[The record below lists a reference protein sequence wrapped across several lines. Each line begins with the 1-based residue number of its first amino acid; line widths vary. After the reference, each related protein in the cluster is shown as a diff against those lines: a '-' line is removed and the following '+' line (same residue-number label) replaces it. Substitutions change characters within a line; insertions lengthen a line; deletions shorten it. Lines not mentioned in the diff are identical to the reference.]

1 VLSTSEVGPIFTSR
15 PACKIIGAIGDALGP
30 SRVVS
35 HDHAS
40 HVALAEDGRG
50 LVQMVFAGVV
60 LALLVHGRVLVG
72 ALILL
77 AAAVM
82 AASRIKGVRAR
93 CCCSSL
99 PAREW

>member
-15 PACKIIGAIGDALGP
+15 PACKIIGAIGP

-50 LVQMVFAGVV
+50 LVQMVRRRRAV
-60 LALLVHGRVLVG
+60 VHGRVLVG

-77 AAAVM
+77 LMTIAAAVM